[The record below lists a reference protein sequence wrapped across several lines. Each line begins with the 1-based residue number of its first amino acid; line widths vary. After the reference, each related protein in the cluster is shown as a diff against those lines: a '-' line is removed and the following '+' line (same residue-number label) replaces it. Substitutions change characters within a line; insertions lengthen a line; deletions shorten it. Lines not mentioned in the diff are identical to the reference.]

1 MFHRT
6 YFLFQIVSFLGN
18 RIIGVLPSPN
28 FGIASPLPNG
38 LTPLLRI
45 RWFRVTYCEHWDRL
59 CPGCMR
65 AVVLVLWSAGLRLLI
80 GRAVCWSFMFPAGRS
95 NLSSCACM
103 CVCGAHYCQ
112 IPQPVVAR
120 RAGLFPTQSA
130 WLIAGIRRV
139 DGRSLPRPHSETV
152 NRSFVGRRYCA
163 LRRFRLV
170 APRQTLRPPC
180 HQQYC
185 LNNKVAFSLR
195 P

>member
-95 NLSSCACM
+95 NLSSCACV
-103 CVCGAHYCQ
+103 CVCVCVWCSRL
-112 IPQPVVAR
+112 PNPT
-120 RAGLFPTQSA
+120 AGCCSSGRIISCA
-130 WLIAGIRRV
+130 VRV
-139 DGRSLPRPHSETV
+139 V
-152 NRSFVGRRYCA
+152 NRRDQASRRPFA
-163 LRRFRLV
+163 
-170 APRQTLRPPC
+170 AT
-180 HQQYC
+180 
-185 LNNKVAFSLR
+185 ST
-195 P
+195 